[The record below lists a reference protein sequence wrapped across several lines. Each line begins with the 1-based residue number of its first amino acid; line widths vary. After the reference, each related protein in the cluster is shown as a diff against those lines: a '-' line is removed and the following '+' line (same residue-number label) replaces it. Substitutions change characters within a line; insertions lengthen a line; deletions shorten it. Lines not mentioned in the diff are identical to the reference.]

1 MELKGNDIIVSKDV
15 LKLFK
20 NSVRVIDD
28 WHLQGIIAIDPSM
41 LIKLQK
47 VLPEMFGKN
56 ILEKYSISIAYKGK
70 DIKKDFHKAGFA
82 FNEERLIDKIYLA
95 GIPVSWQLLKKA
107 GIDHKK
113 FDVLLSPK
121 NMR

>member
-70 DIKKDFHKAGFA
+70 DIKRDFINAGFE
-82 FNEERLIDKIYLA
+82 FKEERFIDKIHLA

-113 FDVLLSPK
+113 FDVLLAPK